1 MASDSGRDPL
11 LIIDRPTHAGGVVLR
26 GRGAS
31 VRVLLV
37 TAKRQPNQWVFPK
50 GHIEPGE
57 TVEQAAIRE
66 VEEEAGVIAT
76 VGEPIGTLEFRNARG
91 VVRAQFFVM
100 AFVSEDKPREGRRR
114 GWFTAEEARQ
124 ALGYEDSR
132 MLVARAKQVW
142 PGMALGTGNE

>member
-1 MASDSGRDPL
+1 MAANRDPL
-11 LIIDRPTHAGGVVLR
+11 LIIDRPTTPVVSCCAAWRIGAGPAGN
-26 GRGAS
+26 GQAAAES
-31 VRVLLV
+31 
-37 TAKRQPNQWVFPK
+37 WVFPK

-57 TVEQAAIRE
+57 NVEQAAIRE

-100 AFVSEDKPREGRRR
+100 AFVSEDAPREGRRR

-132 MLVARAKQVW
+132 MLVVRAKQAW
-142 PGMALGTGNE
+142 SDMALGASSE